1 MPGLGLRSAGSGRNR
16 EITGVSLLDPTHWD
30 CAAPLTPHT
39 ALPPQARDLDVDNKP
54 KPGESTRFALQKLT
68 LEQTKARVAE
78 SLNRL
83 TGTVT
88 DYSNKKYWTP
98 AQNELRR
105 QVGYLRFD
113 LNALVE
119 AKGSGD
125 AEADALVK
133 SVEDLDFAFRKK
145 SPEKAAKAVAAVAA
159 NAASVKAALL

>member
-1 MPGLGLRSAGSGRNR
+1 M
-16 EITGVSLLDPTHWD
+16 
-30 CAAPLTPHT
+30 
-39 ALPPQARDLDVDNKP
+39 
-54 KPGESTRFALQKLT
+54 
-68 LEQTKARVAE
+68 AE

>member
-1 MPGLGLRSAGSGRNR
+1 M
-16 EITGVSLLDPTHWD
+16 
-30 CAAPLTPHT
+30 
-39 ALPPQARDLDVDNKP
+39 DNKP

-68 LEQTKARVAE
+68 LAQTKARVTE
-78 SLNRL
+78 SLTRL
-83 TGTVT
+83 ATTVT

-133 SVEDLDFAFRKK
+133 SVEELDFAFRKK
-145 SPEKAAKAVAAVAA
+145 SPEMAAKALAAVAA
-159 NAASVKAALL
+159 NSAAVKAAFL